1 MQKLKYLFIW
11 LSRIGHCR
19 GFGIQSPTDYWLV
32 RYVINEHW
40 PYYQYESLGQDDD
53 WLTRKLGQLY
63 FRLANWC
70 QPTTIES
77 DNYKEYLLAGCR
89 KVTFG
94 ESSELIRMTLDG
106 DYRQRFAYIYNKVYD
121 DTVLIVEGIWQNR
134 AFWKELKADERV
146 RITFDLYYC
155 GVVLFDKK
163 RHKHNYII
171 NF

>member
-1 MQKLKYLFIW
+1 MQRLNHLFVW

-40 PYYQYESLGQDDD
+40 PYYQFETLGQNDD
-53 WLTRKLGQLY
+53 WLTQKLGQLY
-63 FRLANWC
+63 LRIANWR
-70 QPTTIES
+70 QPATIES
-77 DNYKEYLLAGCR
+77 DGYHDYFHAGC
-89 KVTFG
+89 KKASFG
-94 ESSELIRMTLDG
+94 ESSELIRMTLDSG
-106 DYRQRFAYIYNKVYD
+106 CRQRLNYILNKVYD
-121 DTVLIVEGIWQNR
+121 NTVLIVEDIWRNR
-134 AFWKELKADERV
+134 TFWKEFKADERV

-155 GVVLFDKK
+155 GIVLFDKK